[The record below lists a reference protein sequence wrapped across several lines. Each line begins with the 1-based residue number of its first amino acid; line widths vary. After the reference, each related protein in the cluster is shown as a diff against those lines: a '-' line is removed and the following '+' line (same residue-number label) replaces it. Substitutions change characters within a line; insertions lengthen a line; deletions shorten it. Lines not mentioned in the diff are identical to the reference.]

1 MESLYILIPI
11 AIVFVCIAIGI
22 FLWAVKSEQF
32 EDLERQGHNILFDE
46 DSQFNIDTK
55 PKVAPKETSDSKT
68 TTVNEAIVNK
78 GIVSEGNKESS
89 DKQSSNENQSN
100 IEKKNDDA

>member
-11 AIVFVCIAIGI
+11 AIVLVCIAVGI

-46 DSQFNIDTK
+46 DINVHNNSDNK
-55 PKVAPKETSDSKT
+55 PST
-68 TTVNEAIVNK
+68 
-78 GIVSEGNKESS
+78 S
-89 DKQSSNENQSN
+89 DKQSSPENQSSVEN
-100 IEKKNDDA
+100 KNNDA

>member
-32 EDLERQGHNILFDE
+32 DDLERRGYDILFDE
-46 DSQFNIDTK
+46 DDTK
-55 PKVAPKETSDSKT
+55 HKN
-68 TTVNEAIVNK
+68 TVSN
-78 GIVSEGNKESS
+78 SEL
-89 DKQSSNENQSN
+89 
-100 IEKKNDDA
+100 IEKKPSNDQDSNNG

>member
-11 AIVFVCIAIGI
+11 AIVLVCIAVGI

-46 DSQFNIDTK
+46 DINAHNKSNNK
-55 PKVAPKETSDSKT
+55 PSA
-68 TTVNEAIVNK
+68 
-78 GIVSEGNKESS
+78 S
-89 DKQSSNENQSN
+89 DKQSSLENQSSVEN
-100 IEKKNDDA
+100 KNNDA

>member
-32 EDLERQGHNILFDE
+32 DDLERRGYDILFDE
-46 DSQFNIDTK
+46 DDTK
-55 PKVAPKETSDSKT
+55 HKNA
-68 TTVNEAIVNK
+68 
-78 GIVSEGNKESS
+78 VSNFES
-89 DKQSSNENQSN
+89 
-100 IEKKNDDA
+100 IEKKNT

>member
-11 AIVFVCIAIGI
+11 AIVLVCVAAAI

-46 DSQFNIDTK
+46 DDHKENP
-55 PKVAPKETSDSKT
+55 PK
-68 TTVNEAIVNK
+68 
-78 GIVSEGNKESS
+78 
-89 DKQSSNENQSN
+89 
-100 IEKKNDDA
+100 